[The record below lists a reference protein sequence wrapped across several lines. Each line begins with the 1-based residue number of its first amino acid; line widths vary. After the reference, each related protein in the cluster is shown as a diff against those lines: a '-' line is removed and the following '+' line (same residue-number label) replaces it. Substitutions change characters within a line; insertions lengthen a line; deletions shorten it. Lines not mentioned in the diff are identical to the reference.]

1 MNQYIHIFIKKFN
14 IPETTTDPMKNSL
27 ITLFLFYL
35 IIAASCNKQKPIDK
49 VIDGALSFS
58 VKQYTLM
65 ADIMK
70 DMENLLPRT
79 LDTAGVLVTAKSNW
93 WTSGFF
99 PGSLWYLYQYS
110 KDEKIKDYATMMTAR
125 VEKEKDNKGTHDLGF
140 MLYCSFGNGLR
151 LSGNESYNDIMLTGA
166 KSLIS
171 RFRPKSGC
179 IQSWNS
185 RKGWQCP
192 VIIDNMMNLEFLM
205 WAFKKS
211 GDSTYYKICVSH
223 SDTTI
228 KNHFRPDYSSYHV
241 VSYDTITG
249 RVEKKQTSQ
258 GAADESAWAR
268 GQSWGLYGYTVMYR
282 ETKLERY
289 LNQAIH
295 IADFMI
301 SHPNMPEDKIPY
313 WDFNAPGIP
322 NAKRDASAGAVMA
335 SALIELSGYV
345 QPEQGKKYLSI
356 AETQIRSLASP
367 AYLAKSGKNGNFIL
381 MHSVGSIPGKS
392 EVDVPLTYA
401 DYYFIEALLRYKK
414 LLDK

>member
-1 MNQYIHIFIKKFN
+1 
-14 IPETTTDPMKNSL
+14 MKNYFISL
-27 ITLFLFYL
+27 LIICLFLV
-35 IIAASCNKQKPIDK
+35 ISCSKPKPMEK
-49 VIDGALSFS
+49 VIDDALSFS

-65 ADIMK
+65 ADVMK
-70 DMENLLPRT
+70 DKADLLPRT
-79 LDTAGVLVTAKSNW
+79 IDTTGKLVTAKSNW

-99 PGSLWYLYQYS
+99 PGSLWYLYEYS
-110 KDEKIKDYATMMTAR
+110 KDEKIKEYAKMMTAR
-125 VEKEKDNKGTHDLGF
+125 VEKEKNNTGTHDLGF
-140 MLYCSFGNGLR
+140 MLYCSFGNGQR
-151 LSGNESYNDIMLTGA
+151 LAGEESYNDIMLTGA
-166 KSLIS
+166 KSLIT
-171 RFRPKSGC
+171 RFHPNNGC

-185 RKGWQCP
+185 RRGWQCP

-205 WAFKKS
+205 WAFRKS
-211 GDSTYYKICVSH
+211 GDSIYYKICVSH

-249 RVEKKQTSQ
+249 KVEKKQTAQ
-258 GAADESAWAR
+258 GYADESAWAR

-289 LNQAIH
+289 LNQAVH

-301 SHPNMPEDKIPY
+301 NHPNMPADKIPY

-322 NAKRDASAGAVMA
+322 NAKRDASAGSIMA

-345 QPEQGKKYLSI
+345 EPELGKKYMAV
-356 AETQIRSLASP
+356 AETQLRSLASP
-367 AYLAKSGKNGNFIL
+367 AYLAKAGQNGNFIL

-401 DYYFIEALLRYKK
+401 DYYFIEALLRYKN
-414 LLDK
+414 LLKN

>member
-1 MNQYIHIFIKKFN
+1 MVFV
-14 IPETTTDPMKNSL
+14 
-27 ITLFLFYL
+27 
-35 IIAASCNKQKPIDK
+35 SCEKQKPMDK
-49 VIDGALSFS
+49 VVNDALSFS
-58 VKQYTLM
+58 LKQYKHM
-65 ADIMK
+65 ADVMK
-70 DMENLLPRT
+70 DKEDLLPRT
-79 LDTAGVLVTAKSNW
+79 LDTVGNLVTAKSSW

-99 PGSLWYLYQYS
+99 PGCLWYLYEYS
-110 KDEKIKDYATMMTAR
+110 KDGKIKEYAEMMTAR
-125 VEKEKDNKGTHDLGF
+125 IEKEKNNTGTHDLGF

-151 LSGNESYNDIMLTGA
+151 VTGNKNYIEVLLTGA
-166 KSLIS
+166 KSLS
-171 RFRPKSGC
+171 TRFRPKIGC

-205 WAFKKS
+205 WAFKSS
-211 GDSTYYKICVSH
+211 GDSSYYKICVSH
-223 SDTTI
+223 SDTTM

-258 GAADESAWAR
+258 GASDESAWAR
-268 GQSWGLYGYTVMYR
+268 GQSWGLYGYTVMFR
-282 ETKLERY
+282 ETKLVKY

-301 SHPNMPEDKIPY
+301 DNPNMPQDKIPY

-322 NAKRDASAGAVMA
+322 NAKRDVSAAAVMA

-345 QPEQGKKYLSI
+345 QPELGKKYLEI
-356 AETQIRSLASP
+356 AETQLRSLASP
-367 AYLAKSGKNGNFIL
+367 VYLAKAGKNGNFIL

-401 DYYFIEALLRYKK
+401 DYYFIEALLRYKSLSK
-414 LLDK
+414 K

>member
-1 MNQYIHIFIKKFN
+1 
-14 IPETTTDPMKNSL
+14 MKNLLTILL
-27 ITLFLFYL
+27 ISFLMVFV
-35 IIAASCNKQKPIDK
+35 SCEKQKPMDK
-49 VIDGALSFS
+49 VVNDALSFS
-58 VKQYTLM
+58 LKQYKLM
-65 ADIMK
+65 ADVMK
-70 DMENLLPRT
+70 DKEDLLPRT
-79 LDTAGVLVTAKSNW
+79 LDTVGNLVTAKSSW

-99 PGSLWYLYQYS
+99 PGCLWYLYEYS
-110 KDEKIKDYATMMTAR
+110 KDGKIKEYAEMMTAR
-125 VEKEKDNKGTHDLGF
+125 IEKEKNNTGTHDLGF

-151 LSGNESYNDIMLTGA
+151 VTGNKNYIEVLLTGA
-166 KSLIS
+166 KSLS
-171 RFRPKSGC
+171 TRFRPKIGC

-205 WAFKKS
+205 WAFKSS
-211 GDSTYYKICVSH
+211 GDSSYYKICVSH
-223 SDTTI
+223 SDTTM

-258 GAADESAWAR
+258 GASDESAWAR
-268 GQSWGLYGYTVMYR
+268 GQSWGLYGYTVMFR
-282 ETKLERY
+282 ETKLVKY

-301 SHPNMPEDKIPY
+301 DNPNMPQDKIPY

-322 NAKRDASAGAVMA
+322 NAKRDVSAAAVMA

-345 QPEQGKKYLSI
+345 QPELGKKYLEI
-356 AETQIRSLASP
+356 AETQLRSLASP
-367 AYLAKSGKNGNFIL
+367 VYLAKAGKNGNFIL

-401 DYYFIEALLRYKK
+401 DYYFIEALLRYKSLIK
-414 LLDK
+414 K

>member
-1 MNQYIHIFIKKFN
+1 
-14 IPETTTDPMKNSL
+14 MKNYFISL
-27 ITLFLFYL
+27 LIICLFL
-35 IIAASCNKQKPIDK
+35 IISCSKPKPMEK
-49 VIDGALSFS
+49 VIDDALSFS

-65 ADIMK
+65 ADVMK
-70 DMENLLPRT
+70 DKADLLPRT
-79 LDTAGVLVTAKSNW
+79 IDTTGKLVTAKSNW

-99 PGSLWYLYQYS
+99 PGSLWYLYEYS
-110 KDEKIKDYATMMTAR
+110 KDEKIKEYAKMMTAR
-125 VEKEKDNKGTHDLGF
+125 VEKEKNNTGTHDLGF
-140 MLYCSFGNGLR
+140 MLYCSFGNGQR
-151 LSGNESYNDIMLTGA
+151 LAGEESYNDIMLTGA
-166 KSLIS
+166 KSLIT
-171 RFRPKSGC
+171 RFHPNNGC

-185 RKGWQCP
+185 RRGWQCP

-205 WAFKKS
+205 WAFRKS
-211 GDSTYYKICVSH
+211 GDSIYYKICVSH

-249 RVEKKQTSQ
+249 KVEKKQTAQ
-258 GAADESAWAR
+258 GYADESAWAR

-289 LNQAIH
+289 LNQAVH

-301 SHPNMPEDKIPY
+301 NHPNMPADKIPY

-322 NAKRDASAGAVMA
+322 NAKRDASAGSIMA

-345 QPEQGKKYLSI
+345 EPELGKKYMAV
-356 AETQIRSLASP
+356 AETQLRSLASP
-367 AYLAKSGKNGNFIL
+367 AYLAKAGQNGNFIL

-401 DYYFIEALLRYKK
+401 DYYFIEALLRYKN
-414 LLDK
+414 LLKN

>member
-1 MNQYIHIFIKKFN
+1 M
-14 IPETTTDPMKNSL
+14 
-27 ITLFLFYL
+27 
-35 IIAASCNKQKPIDK
+35 
-49 VIDGALSFS
+49 
-58 VKQYTLM
+58 
-65 ADIMK
+65 
-70 DMENLLPRT
+70 
-79 LDTAGVLVTAKSNW
+79 
-93 WTSGFF
+93 
-99 PGSLWYLYQYS
+99 
-110 KDEKIKDYATMMTAR
+110 
-125 VEKEKDNKGTHDLGF
+125 
-140 MLYCSFGNGLR
+140 
-151 LSGNESYNDIMLTGA
+151 
-166 KSLIS
+166 
-171 RFRPKSGC
+171 
-179 IQSWNS
+179 
-185 RKGWQCP
+185 
-192 VIIDNMMNLEFLM
+192 IIDNMMNLEFLM
-205 WAFKKS
+205 WAFKKT
-211 GDSTYYKICVSH
+211 GDSTYYKICVTH

-249 RVEKKQTSQ
+249 KVEKKQTAQ

-301 SHPNMPEDKIPY
+301 NHPNMPEDKIPY

-345 QPEQGKKYLSI
+345 QPEAGKKYLDI
-356 AETQIRSLASP
+356 AETQLRSLASP
-367 AYLAKSGKNGNFIL
+367 AYLAKPGKNGNFLL

-401 DYYFIEALLRYKK
+401 DYYFIEALLRYKNLIK
-414 LLDK
+414 

>member
-1 MNQYIHIFIKKFN
+1 MNLTFVNMRNSFTFLVLCLFI
-14 IPETTTDPMKNSL
+14 I
-27 ITLFLFYL
+27 
-35 IIAASCNKQKPIDK
+35 ASCNRPKPIEK
-49 VIDGALSFS
+49 VIDDALLFS
-58 VKQYTLM
+58 VRQYTFM
-65 ADIMK
+65 ADVMK
-70 DMENLLPRT
+70 DKPDLLPRT
-79 LDTAGVLVTAKSNW
+79 IDTTGKLVTAKSNW

-110 KDEKIKDYATMMTAR
+110 KDEKIKDFAAMMTAR
-125 VEKEKDNKGTHDLGF
+125 IEKEKNNTGTHDLGF
-140 MLYCSFGNGLR
+140 MLYCSFGNGFR
-151 LSGNESYNDIMLTGA
+151 LADDTSYSSIMLTGA
-166 KSLIS
+166 RSLS
-171 RFRPKSGC
+171 TRFRPKIGC

-211 GDSTYYKICVSH
+211 GDSTFYKICVSH

-228 KNHFRPDYSSYHV
+228 KNHFRPDFSSYHV

-249 RVEKKQTSQ
+249 KVEKKQTSQ

-301 SHPNMPEDKIPY
+301 NHSNLPEDKIPY

-322 NAKRDASAGAVMA
+322 NAKRDASAGAIMA

-345 QPEQGKKYLSI
+345 SPEASKKYLSI
-356 AETQIRSLASP
+356 AETQLRSLASM
-367 AYLAKSGKNGNFIL
+367 AYLAKPGKNGNFIL
-381 MHSVGSIPGKS
+381 MHSVGSLPGKS

-401 DYYFIEALLRYKK
+401 DYYFIEALLRYRS
-414 LLDK
+414 LLNK